1 LNIIIKKGEKML
13 LRKILFV
20 MCFVVMSNNA
30 IASENA
36 TEADAIA
43 MVDKVIAMIEE
54 KGESALDVVN
64 LGGDDIYDKEKGL
77 YAFVYNQ
84 DCVMLAHPYK
94 TELVGR
100 SYRGK
105 PDVKGK
111 NFRDEIVD
119 NAIANG
125 TAWTSYSYQK
135 PGDEAIHH
143 KKTYSKYVEK
153 DGIKYVVAAG
163 IFAD

>member
-1 LNIIIKKGEKML
+1 ML

-20 MCFVVMSNNA
+20 MCFMVLSSNA
-30 IASENA
+30 IAGEKA

-43 MVDKVIAMIEE
+43 MVDKAVALIEE
-54 KGESALDVVN
+54 KGETALDIINQGGSN
-64 LGGDDIYDKEKGL
+64 LYDKEKGL

-84 DCVMLAHPYK
+84 DCIMLAHPYK
-94 TELVGR
+94 PELVGH

-119 NAIANG
+119 NAMANG
-125 TAWTSYSYQK
+125 TAWTTYSYQK
-135 PGDEAIHH
+135 PGDDSIHQ
-143 KKTYSKYVEK
+143 KKTYSRYVEK
-153 DGIKYVVAAG
+153 DGIKFIVAAG

>member
-1 LNIIIKKGEKML
+1 ML

-20 MCFVVMSNNA
+20 MCFMALSSNA
-30 IASENA
+30 IAEEIA

-43 MVDKVIAMIEE
+43 IVDNAVAIIQE
-54 KGESALDVVN
+54 KGEAALDVIN
-64 LGGDDIYDKEKGL
+64 LGGENVYNKEKGL

-94 TELVGR
+94 PELVGH

-105 PDVKGK
+105 PDVQGK

-125 TAWTSYSYQK
+125 TAWTTYSYQK
-135 PGDEAIHH
+135 PGDDAIHL
-143 KKTYSKYVEK
+143 KKTYSRYVEK
-153 DGIKYVVAAG
+153 DGVKYVVAAG